1 MISHVI
7 ASATVVQLMTSP
19 KVLGR
24 GDPAEAVQ
32 FPKTMLIPRGINPA
46 DLPLSVREA
55 LQCQVNAGAGG

>member
-1 MISHVI
+1 
-7 ASATVVQLMTSP
+7 MTSP
-19 KVLGR
+19 KVLER